1 MNEEKI
7 EEVKFM
13 IWQLIV
19 IAIVSYLLGSV
30 NLSIILSKL
39 MGKGDIRDHGSG
51 NAGTTNTLRTL
62 GKLPAVV
69 VLIWD
74 VLKGVISILF
84 AKWIITLGNG
94 DTAPAVVTVYRDYA
108 MVLSSVFAV
117 LGHNFPIYF
126 GFRGGKGVATSLGV
140 IIAMEWPIAIACFV
154 FAVVMIL
161 LTRMVSVGS
170 ILVAILYP
178 ILTFF
183 VGDEFNNPWIY
194 LALALYM
201 AASVLIRHRTNIK
214 RILNG
219 TENKLWKTKAEKLEE
234 AKANKAEN
242 EAK

>member
-1 MNEEKI
+1 
-7 EEVKFM
+7 M

-39 MGKGDIRDHGSG
+39 MGKGDIREHGSG

-62 GKLPAVV
+62 GKLPALA

-74 VLKGVISILF
+74 ILKGVLSVLL

-94 DTAPAVVTVYRDYA
+94 DIASNVLAEHRDYA
-108 MVLSSVFAV
+108 MVLSSIFAV

-126 GFRGGKGVATSLGV
+126 GLRGGKGVATSLGV

-183 VGDEFNNPWIY
+183 VGHEFYNKWVY
-194 LALALYM
+194 LALALLM
-201 AASVLIRHRTNIK
+201 AGSVLIRHRANIK

-219 TENKLWKTKAEKLEE
+219 TENKLWKTKEEKLEE
-234 AKANKAEN
+234 AKNTKTES
-242 EAK
+242 ESK

>member
-1 MNEEKI
+1 
-7 EEVKFM
+7 M

-19 IAIVSYLLGSV
+19 IALISYLLGSV

-39 MGKGDIRDHGSG
+39 MGKGDIREHGSG

-62 GKLPAVV
+62 GKLPAII

-74 VLKGVISILF
+74 ILKGVISVLL
-84 AKWIITLGNG
+84 AKWIITLGGADIDANILAESK
-94 DTAPAVVTVYRDYA
+94 DWA
-108 MVLSSVFAV
+108 MVISAVMAV

-140 IIAMEWPIAIACFV
+140 IIAIEWPIAIACAV
-154 FAVVMIL
+154 FAIVMML

-170 ILVAILYP
+170 VLVAILYP

-183 VGDEFNNPWIY
+183 VGTEFDNSWIY
-194 LALALYM
+194 LGFSLLL
-201 AASVLIRHRTNIK
+201 AASVLIRHRANIK

-219 TENKLWKTKAEKLEE
+219 TENKLWKTKEEKLASMKQEE
-234 AKANKAEN
+234 K
-242 EAK
+242 

>member
-1 MNEEKI
+1 M
-7 EEVKFM
+7 V

-19 IAIVSYLLGSV
+19 IAIVAYLLGSV

-39 MGKGDIRDHGSG
+39 MGKGDIREHGSG

-62 GKLPAVV
+62 GKLPAIG

-74 VLKGVISILF
+74 VLKGVISVLL

-94 DTAPAVVTVYRDYA
+94 ELSSEILAEYRDYA
-108 MVLSSVFAV
+108 MVLSAIFAV
-117 LGHNFPIYF
+117 LGHNFPIFF

-140 IIAMEWPIAIACFV
+140 ILAIEWQIALACLI
-154 FAVVMIL
+154 FALVMMIFS
-161 LTRMVSVGS
+161 RMVSFGS

-183 VGDEFNNPWIY
+183 LGDEFHNKLVY
-194 LALALYM
+194 LTLALLM
-201 AASVLIRHRTNIK
+201 AASVLIRHRTNIT

-219 TENKLWKTKAEKLEE
+219 TENKLWKTKREKLAEAQ
-234 AKANKAEN
+234 AKAKENK
-242 EAK
+242 